1 MGIAESGL
9 MVIAGVLMVIALF
22 ASLLPFLP
30 GPFMLWVISLV
41 YGILTGFQHLTVLS
55 AIVITLLMIIATTK
69 DIWMPIVGMK
79 TYGVSCSSAIGM
91 FVGGIIG
98 TFAVPIPI
106 LGTLIGAIAGAIL
119 LELLNLGDL
128 QKALK
133 AGGFAFKSFL
143 LGMATEFGFNILI
156 VAVFFGSLLVTRS

>member
-9 MVIAGVLMVIALF
+9 TVIAGILMVIALF

-30 GPFMLWVISLV
+30 GPFILWLISII

-55 AIVITLLMIIATTK
+55 AVVITALMLIATTK

-79 TYGVSCSSAIGM
+79 TYGVSCSTAFGM
-91 FVGGIIG
+91 FLGGTIG
-98 TFAVPIPI
+98 TFTIPIPI
-106 LGTLIGAIAGAIL
+106 LGTLIGAIVGAVL
-119 LELLNLGDL
+119 LELLNLGDM
-128 QKALK
+128 QKALR
-133 AGGFAFKSFL
+133 AGGYAFKSFI

-156 VAVFFGSLLVTRS
+156 VAVFFASLFVTR

>member
-9 MVIAGVLMVIALF
+9 TVIAGILMVIALF

-30 GPFMLWVISLV
+30 GPFMLWLISIV

-55 AIVITLLMIIATTK
+55 AIVITALMLIATTK

-79 TYGVSCSSAIGM
+79 TYGVSCSAAFGI
-91 FVGGIIG
+91 FLGGTIG
-98 TFAVPIPI
+98 TFAIPIPI
-106 LGTLIGAIAGAIL
+106 LGTLIGAIVGAVM
-119 LELLNLGDL
+119 LELLNFGDM
-128 QKALK
+128 QKALQ
-133 AGGFAFKSFL
+133 AGGYAFKSFI

-156 VAVFFGSLLVTRS
+156 VAVFFASLFVTR